1 MPVPISLPYCRIFP
15 SMPALGPRC
24 AAFARRPKPHA
35 AATTSFELVEQL
47 RHVGV
52 NLNQVARLS
61 HIDAVHHA
69 ELAAPLIELRGLLAL
84 CGIALGFNVTVIV
97 LLSSLAIAGSL
108 VREPRP
114 RISVANRDS
123 PW

>member
-1 MPVPISLPYCRIFP
+1 
-15 SMPALGPRC
+15 
-24 AAFARRPKPHA
+24 
-35 AATTSFELVEQL
+35 
-47 RHVGV
+47 
-52 NLNQVARLS
+52 VARLS

>member
-1 MPVPISLPYCRIFP
+1 MT
-15 SMPALGPRC
+15 RC
-24 AAFARRPKPHA
+24 VQI
-35 AATTSFELVEQL
+35 VEQL

-52 NLNQVARLS
+52 NVNQVARLS
-61 HIDAVHHA
+61 HIDAVHQA
-69 ELAAPLIELRGLLAL
+69 ELGATLIELRGLLAL
-84 CGIALGFNVTVIV
+84 LRITLGFNVTVIV

-114 RISVANRDS
+114 RISVANRNS